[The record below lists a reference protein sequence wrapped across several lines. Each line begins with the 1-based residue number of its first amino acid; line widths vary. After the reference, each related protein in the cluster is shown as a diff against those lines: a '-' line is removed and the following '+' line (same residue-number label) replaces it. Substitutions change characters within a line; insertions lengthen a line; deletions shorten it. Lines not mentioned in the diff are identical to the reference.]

1 VLLLLDNIIRES
13 LMPELPD
20 LEIFAANLE
29 KRFKNKTLDKLVV
42 VVAKKLN
49 ATEREL
55 QEALIG
61 RKLQSVLREGK
72 TLQLHFSGDQ
82 VLGLHLML
90 HGAIRLLE
98 EGQEVKFKII
108 EFQFKEGQG
117 FALTDFQKQATP
129 TLNPEVS
136 EVPDALSKEFNITYF
151 KALLARKKTS
161 IKQVLMDQKLIR
173 GIGNTYA
180 DEILYDARIS
190 PFSIANAIPEIKV
203 KDLYQSIEAVLRKE
217 IMQLTRAIPDSF
229 DTEVKDFLKVHNPS
243 IKQSPTGHEI
253 KVSKNGGR
261 TTYYTIEQVEF
272 H

>member
-1 VLLLLDNIIRES
+1 
-13 LMPELPD
+13 MPELPD

-29 KRFKNKTLDKLVV
+29 KRFKNKTLNKLEI

-55 QEALIG
+55 QEALVG
-61 RKLQSVLREGK
+61 RRLESVLREGK
-72 TLQLHFSGDQ
+72 TLQLHFSGEQ

-90 HGAIRLLE
+90 NGAIRLLE
-98 EGQEVKFKII
+98 NDKEVKFKII
-108 EFQFKEGQG
+108 EFRFKGDEG

-136 EVPDALSKEFNITYF
+136 QVPDALSKEFSITYF
-151 KALLARKKTS
+151 KQLLAKKKTS

-180 DEILYDARIS
+180 DEILWDAKVS
-190 PFSIANAIPEIKV
+190 PFSVAKAIPEMKV

-243 IKQSPTGHEI
+243 LKQSPTGHEI
-253 KVSKNGGR
+253 KIAKNGGR
-261 TTYYTIEQVEF
+261 KTYYTIEQVEF
-272 H
+272 Q

>member
-1 VLLLLDNIIRES
+1 
-13 LMPELPD
+13 MPELPD
-20 LEIFAANLE
+20 LEIFAVNLE
-29 KRFKNKTLDKLVV
+29 KQFKNKELVKLEVV
-42 VVAKKLN
+42 VSKKLN
-49 ATEREL
+49 ATEKEL
-55 QEALIG
+55 QEAFVG
-61 RKLQSVLREGK
+61 QKLKAVLREGK
-72 TLQLHFSGDQ
+72 TLQLHFASGQ

-98 EGQEVKFKII
+98 KENETKFRII
-108 EFQFKEGQG
+108 EFWFKDGRG

-129 TLNPEVS
+129 TLNPETS

-151 KALLARKKTS
+151 KQLLSKKKTQ

-180 DEILYDARIS
+180 DEILWDAKIS
-190 PFSIANAIPEIKV
+190 PFSIAKAIPEMKV

-243 IKQSPTGHEI
+243 LKQSPTGHEI
-253 KVSKNGGR
+253 KIDKNGGR
-261 TTYYTIEQVEF
+261 KTYYTIEQVEF
-272 H
+272 Q